1 MRVLVW
7 HWGRMGAGPRF
18 ACELAAGFARMPET
32 TAILSLSAEAELL
45 RAAPPGLPVLAFHTY
60 RGWPGLLGRLAGA
73 PWLIRSLARRLAA
86 ADPALAV
93 SAMPA
98 LLDPLMVTALARL
111 RIPYAI
117 VIHDA
122 ESHPGDRF
130 FLQMALQRWLMHHA
144 NLVVALSHHVGTNLM
159 KQGVVRKE
167 RLLVAS
173 HPPFDFG
180 PVPQREPHDG
190 PFRLLFFGRLRRYKG
205 LDLLAAALRKLPAE
219 RFAVRV
225 VGSGPASPELASLA
239 GLSGV
244 NVENRWVPEA
254 EVAGLLAWADAVVLP
269 YREASQ
275 SGVAA
280 VALAAG
286 RPVVATSVGG
296 LAQQLAGE
304 RLARLSA
311 AEPAA
316 LAECLVRLADE
327 PCLPAPPVDA
337 AGAWTEFAASLLAAC
352 AKAPA
357 R

>member
-7 HWGRMGAGPRF
+7 HWGRFGAGPRF
-18 ACELAAGFARMPET
+18 ACELAAAFTRLPET
-32 TAILSLSAEAELL
+32 AAILSLSSEAELL
-45 RAAPPGLPVLAFHTY
+45 RAAPPGMPLLAFRTY
-60 RGWPGLLGRLAGA
+60 SGWLGLIGRLAA
-73 PWLIRSLARRLAA
+73 SPWLIRGLVRQLAA
-86 ADPALAV
+86 AEPALAV

-122 ESHPGDRF
+122 ESHPGDRS
-130 FLQMALQRWLMHHA
+130 FLQIALQRSLIRHA
-144 NLVVALSHHVGTNLM
+144 ALVVALSRHVATRLIR
-159 KQGVVRKE
+159 QGVVRKE

-180 PVPQREPHDG
+180 SVPERSPHDG

-205 LDLLAAALRKLPAE
+205 LDLLAAALRELPAGQ
-219 RFAVRV
+219 FAVRV
-225 VGSGPASPELASLA
+225 VGSGPASAELANLSV
-239 GLSGV
+239 LSGV
-244 NVENRWVPEA
+244 SVENRWVPEA
-254 EVAGLLAWADAVVLP
+254 EVAGLMAWADAVVLP

-280 VALAAG
+280 AALAAG

-311 AEPAA
+311 PEPAA
-316 LAECLVRLADE
+316 LAECLARLANE
-327 PCLPAPPVDA
+327 PCRPAPPVDA
-337 AGAWTEFAASLLAAC
+337 NGAWTEFAARLLAVFVTVRAG
-352 AKAPA
+352 
-357 R
+357 